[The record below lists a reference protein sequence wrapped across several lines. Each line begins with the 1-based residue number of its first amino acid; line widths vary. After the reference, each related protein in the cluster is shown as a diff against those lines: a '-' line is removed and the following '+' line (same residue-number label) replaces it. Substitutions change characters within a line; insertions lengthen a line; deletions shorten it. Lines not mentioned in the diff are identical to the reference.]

1 MTQISSELHLLEP
14 VRKYLSNTG
23 FKKVASEVQFHDYRI
38 DVFGYDPVR
47 ELSVAVELKLVKW
60 SSAINQAMV
69 YQLCADKVYIAMPHI
84 YVHRVDIELLARMNI
99 GLLSV
104 NEDMNV
110 TVCFEPGF
118 SPHVRSYYRVQEIQ
132 LLERSNNAKP

>member
-1 MTQISSELHLLEP
+1 MTQIKSEQHLLEP

-23 FKKVASEVQFHDYRI
+23 FKKLASEVQFHDYRI

-47 ELSVAVELKLVKW
+47 EVSVAVELKLVKW

-69 YQLCADKVYIAMPHI
+69 YQLCADKVYIAMPRAF
-84 YVHRVDIELLARMNI
+84 VHRVDLELLSRINI

-104 NEDMNV
+104 NEDRSV
-110 TVCFEPGF
+110 SVCLEPGF
-118 SPHVRSYYRVQEIQ
+118 STHVRSYYRVQEVQ
-132 LLERSNNAKP
+132 LLERSKNGKP